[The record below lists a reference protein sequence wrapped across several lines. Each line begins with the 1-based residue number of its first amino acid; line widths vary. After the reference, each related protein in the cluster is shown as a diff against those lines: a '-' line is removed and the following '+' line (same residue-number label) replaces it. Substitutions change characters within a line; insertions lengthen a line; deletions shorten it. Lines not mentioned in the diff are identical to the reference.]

1 MLASFLLI
9 NRSWVYSR
17 SCALVQVLLST
28 WGYVSSEQ
36 QQKLELSCPVSFS
49 LYGLSPGLEPVL
61 QEKRNSE
68 CSRSCC
74 VCAPKQY
81 SLSFPLRRLCL
92 FWCSFT
98 PLGLTAQE
106 NENIRPNF
114 QSSDMTA
121 GSSFSKLSKK
131 RIGGIKKKN
140 EEFLFLKLYTS

>member
-1 MLASFLLI
+1 MSRFWI
-9 NRSWVYSR
+9 YSR
-17 SCALVQVLLST
+17 SCALVHVLLST
-28 WGYVSSEQ
+28 WGYVSSVQ

-49 LYGLSPGLEPVL
+49 LFGLSSGLKPVL

-68 CSRSCC
+68 CSQSCC

-121 GSSFSKLSKK
+121 GNSISKLSKT
-131 RIGGIKKKN
+131 RIGRIKER
-140 EEFLFLKLYTS
+140 EEFHFFKLYTSWYW